1 VSVDSFKNPLEKRDD
16 NYTSNFNPIYKIDG
30 IIYTIVL
37 NGYKNNGKY
46 SIIQM
51 DFPSNQEKEIYLHKH
66 TKEDIIL
73 YVIEGTFLIQYGEK
87 VIDAIPGMVLKLEKN
102 IFHSYKKIGYGI
114 GKLLMIYTPAGFE
127 NYFRDLNST
136 LNKCDLSMIN
146 NDDDR
151 IRLHLLEKNFGWF
164 FSK

>member
-1 VSVDSFKNPLEKRDD
+1 MSVDSFKNPLEKRDD
-16 NYTSNFNPIYKIDG
+16 NYTSSFNSIYKIDG

-37 NGYKNNGKY
+37 NGNQNNGKY

-51 DFPSNQEKEIYLHKH
+51 DFPLNQEKEIYLHKH

-87 VIDAIPGMVLKLEKN
+87 IIDAIPGMVLKLEKN
-102 IFHSYKKIGYGI
+102 ILHSYKKIGYDI

-136 LNKCDLSMIN
+136 LNNCDLSMIN

-164 FSK
+164 FSE